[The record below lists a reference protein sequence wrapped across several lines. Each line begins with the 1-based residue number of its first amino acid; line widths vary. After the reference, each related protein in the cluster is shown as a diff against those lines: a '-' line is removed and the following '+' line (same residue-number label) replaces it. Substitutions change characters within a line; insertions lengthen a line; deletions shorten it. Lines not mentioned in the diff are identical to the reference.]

1 MGMCVRQTEDHDTD
15 KSKSAIG
22 GETQFYDPS
31 SSSAAA
37 ACSATPRLAFEAAGA
52 V

>member
-37 ACSATPRLAFEAAGA
+37 CSATPRLAFEAAGA